1 MEGMRHVAQRIYAMA
16 GIGPADIQTAIL
28 YDHFTP
34 LVLMQLEALGFCDR
48 GEAPDFVRDGNIEQ
62 GGRLPINPH
71 GGMIGEA
78 YIHGMNNIAEGV
90 RQLRGT
96 SGNQVPDVEHVLVTS
111 GGGGPSSGTIL
122 GRDRG

>member
-1 MEGMRHVAQRIYAMA
+1 
-16 GIGPADIQTAIL
+16 
-28 YDHFTP
+28 
-34 LVLMQLEALGFCDR
+34 MQLEALGFCDR
-48 GEAPDFVRDGNIEQ
+48 GEGPDFVRDGNIDQ

-78 YIHGMNNIAEGV
+78 YIHGINNIAEGV

-96 SGNQVPDVEHVLVTS
+96 SGNQVSDVEHVLVTS
-111 GGGGPSSGTIL
+111 GASGPSSGAIL